1 MEAKM
6 PISSTRAVR
15 TGLLVGAVVVAT
27 LAAPA
32 LRADN
37 DGDFDGDRASSRRG
51 PSDGAQA
58 RVRRGFEI
66 VPKGVQLN
74 LSGKNRALVGLG
86 SYIVNA
92 QGGCN
97 DCHTHPNYAPG
108 SDPFQGQPEM
118 IDAGQYMAGGRQFGP
133 LTASNITPD
142 HAGRPNGLTRSQ
154 FIEAMRTGH
163 DPRAPAG
170 KILQVMPWPVYGKM
184 TDHDLSA
191 VYEFLRSIPSLPDN
205 PNPGP

>member
-6 PISSTRAVR
+6 LISSTRTVR
-15 TGLLVGAVVVAT
+15 TGLLVGAVVMAT

-37 DGDFDGDRASSRRG
+37 DNDFDADRASSRRGDFDGDRARI
-51 PSDGAQA
+51 
-58 RVRRGFEI
+58 RRGFEI
-66 VPKGVQLN
+66 VPKGVQLD
-74 LSGKNRALVGLG
+74 LYGKNRALAGLG

-108 SDPFQGQPEM
+108 GDPFQGQPEM
-118 IDAGQYMAGGRQFGP
+118 INAAQYMAGGRQFGP
-133 LTASNITPD
+133 LTAPNITPD
-142 HAGRPNGLTRSQ
+142 HAGRPHGLTRRQ
-154 FIEAMRTGH
+154 FIETMRTGH
-163 DPRAPAG
+163 NPHDPAG
-170 KILQVMPWPVYGKM
+170 QVLQVMPWPVYGKM

-191 VYEFLRSIPSLPDN
+191 MYEFLRSLPSLPDN